1 MIPSKSLSRWQ
12 WTVSILLLLATM
24 INYMD
29 RQVLANMAVRIQSQ
43 LKINDTQYGSIEW
56 AFGTAFAVGSL
67 FFGFLA
73 DRVSVRWLYPTILF
87 AWSMVGFATGFVW
100 DYSSL
105 LVCRTMLGFFEAGH
119 WPCALVVTLLILS
132 KEERAFGNSILQSG
146 ASIGAILTPMIIAAF
161 FWINQDEQAWRPP
174 FQIVGFVGVFWVMA
188 W

>member
-73 DRVSVRWLYPTILF
+73 DRVSVRWLYPAILF
-87 AWSMVGFATGFVW
+87 AWSMVGFATGFV
-100 DYSSL
+100 
-105 LVCRTMLGFFEAGH
+105 LGNF
-119 WPCALVVTLLILS
+119 
-132 KEERAFGNSILQSG
+132 SG
-146 ASIGAILTPMIIAAF
+146 ATREEKSQQG
-161 FWINQDEQAWRPP
+161 
-174 FQIVGFVGVFWVMA
+174 
-188 W
+188 